1 VKRRPNTQSLQWF
14 VDRNAAGELN
24 LDPPFQRRSVWS
36 LDYQRYFIDTILR
49 GYPAPPIFLEIE
61 IKPGRPTKYNVL
73 DGKQRISAV
82 LEFMDGKFHLAGYQE
97 AEGYEDAFWED
108 LPESLQDEFV
118 LYDFAVEE
126 IRQASDAELRDAFDR
141 LNRNVARLKPQELR
155 HAQYPGVFL
164 DRMEDLALNRFWS
177 EKRIFSQ
184 SDLRRMR
191 DVEFVS
197 ELFLLTM
204 HGVLDGKAEIIDRH
218 YADYVAEIPDEE
230 DNLAAFDTILEFLR
244 SLKMDW
250 RKTRWHNLTDLYS
263 LWGALDSLHDL
274 GSLPT
279 AKKAKVRL
287 TGFSDMQKQ
296 VLEASRNEEPLP
308 GKERD
313 RRYFEAV
320 RQGGTKEANRRDRV
334 EILTKLLAA

>member
-1 VKRRPNTQSLQWF
+1 MKRRPTTQALQWF

-36 LDYQRYFIDTILR
+36 IDYQRYFIDTILR

-61 IKPGRPTKYNVL
+61 ITPGRPTKYNVL
-73 DGKQRISAV
+73 DGKQRITAV
-82 LEFMDGKFHLAGYQE
+82 LEFMDGKFHLADYQKS
-97 AEGYEDAFWED
+97 EGHEDAFWED
-108 LPESLQDEFV
+108 LPDDMQREFV
-118 LYDFAVEE
+118 HYDFGVED
-126 IRQASDAELRDAFDR
+126 IREASDPELRDAFNR

-177 EKRIFSQ
+177 EKRIFTQ

-204 HGVLDGKAEIIDRH
+204 HGVLEGKADIIDQY
-218 YADYVAEIPDEE
+218 YADYVGEIPDEE
-230 DNLAAFDTILEFLR
+230 DNLAAFDKILEFLR
-244 SLKMDW
+244 SLKLDW
-250 RKTRWHNLTDLYS
+250 RKTRWHNLTDFYS
-263 LWGALDSLHDL
+263 VWGALCDL
-274 GSLPT
+274 SEADSLPT
-279 AKKAKVRL
+279 AKKAEGRL
-287 TGFSDMQKQ
+287 TSFSDMQRQ
-296 VLEASRNEEPLP
+296 ILEANRDEKALP
-308 GKERD
+308 GKDRD

-320 RQGGTKEANRRDRV
+320 RQGGTKEVNRRNRV
-334 EILTKLLAA
+334 AILSDVLSA

>member
-49 GYPAPPIFLEIE
+49 GYPAPPIFLEID
-61 IKPGRPTKYNVL
+61 IKPGRPAKYNVL

-82 LEFMDGKFHLAGYQE
+82 LEFMDGKFHLAEYQA
-97 AEGYEDAFWED
+97 AEGHDDAFWED
-108 LPESLQDEFV
+108 LPEGMREEFV
-118 LYDFAVEE
+118 HYDFAVEE
-126 IRQASDAELRDAFDR
+126 IRQASDAELREAFDR
-141 LNRNVARLKPQELR
+141 LNRNVARLKAQELR

-177 EKRIFSQ
+177 EKRIFAQ

-204 HGVLDGKAEIIDRH
+204 HGVLDGKAEIIDKY
-218 YADYVAEIPDEE
+218 YAEYVAKIPDEE
-230 DNLAAFDTILEFLR
+230 DHLATFDRILEFLR
-244 SLKMDW
+244 SLKLDW

-263 LWGALDSLHDL
+263 LWGALDSLCDSD
-274 GSLPT
+274 SLPA
-279 AKKAKVRL
+279 AKKAASRL
-287 TGFSDMQKQ
+287 TSFSDMQQ
-296 VLEASRNEEPLP
+296 EVLKASRNEDPLP
-308 GKERD
+308 GKDRD

-320 RQGGTKEANRRDRV
+320 RQGGTKEANRRARV
-334 EILTKLLAA
+334 EILKDLLAE

>member
-49 GYPAPPIFLEIE
+49 GYPAPPIFLEID
-61 IKPGRPTKYNVL
+61 IKPGRPAKYNVL
-73 DGKQRISAV
+73 DGKQRISAI
-82 LEFMDGKFHLAGYQE
+82 LEFMDGKFHLAGYQGP
-97 AEGYEDAFWED
+97 EGHDDAFWED
-108 LPESLQDEFV
+108 LPEGMREEFV
-118 LYDFAVEE
+118 HYDFAVEE
-126 IRQASDAELRDAFDR
+126 IRQASDAELREAFDR
-141 LNRNVARLKPQELR
+141 LNRNVARLKAQELR
-155 HAQYPGVFL
+155 HAQYPGAFL

-177 EKRIFSQ
+177 EKRIFTQ

-204 HGVLDGKAEIIDRH
+204 HGVLDGKAEIIDKY
-218 YADYVAEIPDEE
+218 YAEYVANIPDEE
-230 DNLAAFDTILEFLR
+230 DHLATFDRILEFLR
-244 SLKMDW
+244 SLKLDW
-250 RKTRWHNLTDLYS
+250 RKTRWHNLTDFYS
-263 LWGALDSLHDL
+263 LWGALDSLCDAN
-274 GSLPT
+274 GLPA
-279 AKKAKVRL
+279 AKKAASRL
-287 TGFSDMQKQ
+287 TSFSDMQQ
-296 VLEASRNEEPLP
+296 EVLKASRNDDPLP
-308 GKERD
+308 GKDRD

-334 EILTKLLAA
+334 EILKDLLAE